1 VTDDIE
7 RHAFEAAAAQDTI
20 SLIQKA
26 IADSGRPASPTTQ
39 DQLVVFG
46 ERVSFHRR
54 QIVGLQLAAA
64 IADVGKISRGG
75 FS

>member
-20 SLIQKA
+20 LLIQKA
-26 IADSGRPASPTTQ
+26 IADSGRPANPTTQ
-39 DQLVVFG
+39 AQLVAFG

-64 IADVGKISRGG
+64 IAKVGVVTRGD